1 MINDWLNQNPEDGFN
16 PNDHDIEMDEIAKLH
31 AIADMKEDQELWARE
46 QANKFYNDFENLD
59 IADSII
65 AVNSLIKTKVLNI
78 NQVNV
83 MLENMIK
90 VFSTDE
96 EYEKC
101 HICNEIKK
109 GLENAR
115 I

>member
-1 MINDWLNQNPEDGFN
+1 M
-16 PNDHDIEMDEIAKLH
+16 
-31 AIADMKEDQELWARE
+31 ADMKEDQELWARE

-59 IADSII
+59 IADAII

-101 HICNEIKK
+101 NICNEIKK
-109 GLENAR
+109 GLENVR